1 MKNEAVG
8 VDEDNFIE
16 CVPCVRMVCGLWQI
30 LDGLLSDCVTRVA
43 NVLFWIVL
51 ILSLQ
56 RVYL

>member
-16 CVPCVRMVCGLWQI
+16 CVPCVRMWALEI
-30 LDGLLSDCVTRVA
+30 LDGLLSDCVTRVG
-43 NVLFWIVL
+43 NVLFWVAL

-56 RVYL
+56 KVYL